1 MSYYGRG
8 RGPVA
13 RVKMKI
19 VKVRLTFGTHTKDTV
34 SKCQNVKVSDTAGP
48 LCVKVSKKR
57 SSLVSMLVGR
67 SVKFWGALRPVS
79 KFRPRRGPCV
89 KSPQKRSL
97 LVSMFLARRCVSKP

>member
-48 LCVKVSKKR
+48 LSPLCQSLQIASKKR

-67 SVKFWGALRPVS
+67 SVKFWDVPRPVS
-79 KFRPRRGPCV
+79 KFRPRRGP
-89 KSPQKRSL
+89 
-97 LVSMFLARRCVSKP
+97 